1 MPVLPLSNLSIIAD
15 SYTLSSKKGDDA
27 ESTCNLKVS
36 STSEATDSG
45 LLFQAQSDDP
55 SRWLRKQS
63 KLAFVY
69 SVRADMKNEKRSSTF
84 TLGVVAVDWLPK
96 KMELPKEVTQQIGE
110 EDKAHGPLA
119 LQSPATVKFL
129 GPMCYIEKAP
139 FKSSF
144 KCSPSVPQV
153 SIPFE
158 VTYTITNVTNTHQQ
172 LAVVLDGIQK
182 EHKEDVLVCGLVNGA
197 LRLAP
202 FETQMLS
209 YIALGTR
216 PGMATLP
223 NVCVSSSRYNSWVVN
238 EREGNSQRLFIN
250 P

>member
-1 MPVLPLSNLSIIAD
+1 ML
-15 SYTLSSKKGDDA
+15 TCTFFTKEGDVA
-27 ESTCNLKVS
+27 ESPCNLKVS
-36 STSEATDSG
+36 STSDIIDSG

-63 KLAFVY
+63 KLSFVY

-84 TLGVVAVDWLPK
+84 PLGIVAVDWLPK
-96 KMELPKEVTQQIGE
+96 KMELPQEVTRQIGE
-110 EDKAHGPLA
+110 EDKSHGPLA
-119 LQSPATVKFL
+119 LQSPATAKFL

-139 FKSSF
+139 FKTSF
-144 KCSPSVPQV
+144 TCSPSVPQV
-153 SIPFE
+153 SVPFE
-158 VTYTITNVTNTHQQ
+158 VKYSITNVTNTHQQ
-172 LAVVLDGIQK
+172 LSVVLDGIQK
-182 EHKEDVLVCGLVNGA
+182 EDKDDVLVCGLVNGD

-209 YIALGTR
+209 YIAMGTR
-216 PGMATLP
+216 PGMTTLP

-238 EREGNSQRLFIN
+238 EREGNARPLFIN